1 MLRRWHGADST
12 CRDDIFIIN
21 GEAQRHVRLT
31 PPAVFLHQRP
41 FFGALLKTVGGL
53 ARGAPL

>member
-1 MLRRWHGADST
+1 LGFTPDST
-12 CRDDIFIIN
+12 CRDENFIIN

-31 PPAVFLHQRP
+31 PPAVFINKRP
-41 FFGALLKTVGGL
+41 FFGSLLKTVGGL